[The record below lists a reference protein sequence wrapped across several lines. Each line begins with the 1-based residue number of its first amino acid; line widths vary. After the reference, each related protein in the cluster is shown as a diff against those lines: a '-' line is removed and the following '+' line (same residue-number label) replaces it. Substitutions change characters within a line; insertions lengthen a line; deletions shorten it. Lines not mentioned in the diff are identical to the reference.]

1 MLGESAAYGPQNIQS
16 HIDKCFSKVKLYNI
30 LNIYELYIIYNIY
43 NILSQ
48 SQGCLGVTESEFA
61 TWIMQEPPL
70 LIWITTFNRMKSAE
84 NSIYILYSKIF
95 NGIF

>member
-43 NILSQ
+43 NILS
-48 SQGCLGVTESEFA
+48 
-61 TWIMQEPPL
+61 
-70 LIWITTFNRMKSAE
+70 
-84 NSIYILYSKIF
+84 
-95 NGIF
+95 